1 MVAALKLRPSCALAA
16 VPPAPSIA
24 RPRTS
29 SRRLKDPF
37 SKRDT
42 RFEMIA
48 SMSSSLVVSSAV
60 RASRSKPRHEVAPAH
75 LFSSRWLVRASS
87 DLAGNETDAIG
98 GRRGSDGGI
107 PSIPASTTSHLYEHG
122 PKANFD
128 DGEILQKGRH

>member
-1 MVAALKLRPSCALAA
+1 MLTWSMVAALKLRPSCALAA
-16 VPPAPSIA
+16 VPPAASIA

-75 LFSSRWLVRASS
+75 LFPSRWLIRAYS

-98 GRRGSDGGI
+98 GDADMDTHR
-107 PSIPASTTSHLYEHG
+107 P
-122 PKANFD
+122 N
-128 DGEILQKGRH
+128 